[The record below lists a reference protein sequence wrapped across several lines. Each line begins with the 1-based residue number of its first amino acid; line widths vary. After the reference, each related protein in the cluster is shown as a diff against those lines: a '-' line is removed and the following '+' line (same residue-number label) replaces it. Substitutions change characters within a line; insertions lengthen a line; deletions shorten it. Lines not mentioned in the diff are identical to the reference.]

1 MSVPARGLPDAIE
14 ADISVAPMID
24 ILLVLLVIFIL
35 AQAFGRDVVP
45 TTLPAPVAAPVVERS
60 AQLVLDLRPDG
71 FALNGE
77 PVPEAGLDAELRGL
91 YADRPVK
98 VLFVRPSPSVS
109 VQQLV
114 SALDRVRADGVLVTA
129 LLPPE
134 R

>member
-1 MSVPARGLPDAIE
+1 MSVPARGLPGTIE

-35 AQAFGRDVVP
+35 VQAFGREVVP
-45 TTLPAPVAAPVVERS
+45 AALPAPMAGPVVERS
-60 AQLVLDLRPDG
+60 AQLVLDIRVDG
-71 FALNGE
+71 FTLNGE
-77 PVPEAGLDAELRGL
+77 PVLDADLDAELRSL

-98 VLFVRPSPSVS
+98 LLFIRPSPSIS
-109 VQQLV
+109 VQQAV
-114 SALDRVRADGVLVTA
+114 SALERVRADGVVVTA

>member
-1 MSVPARGLPDAIE
+1 MSVPARGLPNAIE

-45 TTLPAPVAAPVVERS
+45 TVLPAPVAGAVVERS
-60 AQLVLDLRPDG
+60 AQLVLDLRVDG

-77 PVPEAGLDAELRGL
+77 PVSATDLDAELRGL

-98 VLFVRPSPSVS
+98 LLFVRPSPSIS

-114 SALDRVRADGVLVTA
+114 TALERVRADGVLVTA